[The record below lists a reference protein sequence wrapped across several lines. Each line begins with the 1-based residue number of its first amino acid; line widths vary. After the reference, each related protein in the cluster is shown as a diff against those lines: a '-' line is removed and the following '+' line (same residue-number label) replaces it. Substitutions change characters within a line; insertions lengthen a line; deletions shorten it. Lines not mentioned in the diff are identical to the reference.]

1 LVLPAFDEEVSDAL
15 FLRFCD
21 DFGGGGEQ
29 AVDGVV
35 DDFGYGFFRLLVG
48 GGLDGGWFGEVQGG
62 DLQAVEE
69 QAGAARVEGVFGYA
83 GEDFADGV
91 LDGAAVFGSR

>member
-1 LVLPAFDEEVSDAL
+1 LLG
-15 FLRFCD
+15 

-35 DDFGYGFFRLLVG
+35 DDFGYGLFGFLAG

>member
-1 LVLPAFDEEVSDAL
+1 M
-15 FLRFCD
+15 
-21 DFGGGGEQ
+21 
-29 AVDGVV
+29 DGVV
-35 DDFGYGFFRLLVG
+35 DDFGYGFFGFLAG